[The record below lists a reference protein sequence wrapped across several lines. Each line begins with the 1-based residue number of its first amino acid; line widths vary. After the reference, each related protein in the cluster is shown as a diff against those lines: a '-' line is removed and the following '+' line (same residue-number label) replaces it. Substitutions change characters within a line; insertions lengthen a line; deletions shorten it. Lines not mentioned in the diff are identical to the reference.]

1 MAPSPLLAVAVED
14 KGGKK
19 YMFLYCNYSG
29 ARSQN
34 KKETCFGYGD
44 TLPVS
49 KLKKLVS
56 CGRPHSFY
64 SGFWFLNSDS

>member
-34 KKETCFGYGD
+34 SEARIKRK
-44 TLPVS
+44 PV
-49 KLKKLVS
+49 LVMVIL
-56 CGRPHSFY
+56 CQCP
-64 SGFWFLNSDS
+64 N